1 MNIILHQYDIHL
13 IITTFLGFIMK
24 RIYPLLLLL
33 TATNVSQAGFE
44 EHRTETQVS
53 VNKAAVTVLP
63 PAPDF
68 EIIKV
73 DTQGQPYRCEGNA
86 TITLDQGVTNLTT
99 LKYFG
104 TSISINIYDKNNSN
118 INLALCNAL
127 KVIQEYHYLA
137 SNYSTYPHVINIKS
151 INNEPE
157 KTHHLDPKLTQLIK
171 ASIDWH
177 DKTDGYFNIALSP
190 VIDIWRGYR
199 AQCKGERKSQD
210 KCNIPT
216 DAELNAAKPLINI
229 NNIDLDV
236 ANNTIKMQAGMSIDL
251 GGIAKGWMA
260 EMVYRQLKNDGIDNF
275 MINAGGNI
283 RHYGLHPQGRQFT
296 TAVEDPV
303 CKKYNNS
310 LEQCQ
315 SFAGQFHEVITGK
328 DITVV
333 SSGNY
338 LRYYRVN
345 GQEYHHI
352 INPKT
357 LYPKKAGIST
367 TIVMND
373 NQIYADIISTALFL
387 MPLNEAINY
396 TNHNND
402 VEAIWY
408 LNAAGDKKESN
419 NFKDYRMSL

>member
-1 MNIILHQYDIHL
+1 
-13 IITTFLGFIMK
+13 MK

-33 TATNVSQAGFE
+33 TFSNFTHAEPIKLASENS
-44 EHRTETQVS
+44 
-53 VNKAAVTVLP
+53 LP

-68 EIIKV
+68 EVIKV
-73 DTQGQPYRCEGNA
+73 NTHGQPYRCEGNA
-86 TITLDQGVTNLTT
+86 MIKNSQGVTNLTT

-104 TSISINIYDKNNSN
+104 TSISIDIYDKDSSHYNN
-118 INLALCNAL
+118 ALCNAL
-127 KVIQEYHYLA
+127 NVIQEYHYLA

-151 INNEPE
+151 INNEPD
-157 KTHHLDPKLTQLIK
+157 KTHHIDPKLTQLIK

-190 VIDIWRGYR
+190 VIDIWRSYR
-199 AQCKGERKSQD
+199 AQCKGERKAEDQ
-210 KCNIPT
+210 CTIPT
-216 DAELNAAKPLINI
+216 PAELNAARPLINI
-229 NNIDLDV
+229 DNIDLNV
-236 ANNTIKMQAGMSIDL
+236 KQNTIKLQTGMSIDL

-260 EMVYRQLKNDGIDNF
+260 EMVYQQLRSDGIKNF

-283 RHYGLHPQGRQFT
+283 RHHGIHPQGRQFT

-303 CKKYNNS
+303 CKKHNNS

-315 SFAGQFHEVITGK
+315 SFEGQFHEVITGK

-338 LRYYRVN
+338 LRYYRVK
-345 GQEYHHI
+345 GKEYHHI

-357 LYPKKAGIST
+357 LYPKRTGIST

-387 MPLNEAINY
+387 MPLEQALNY
-396 TNHNND
+396 TNQNTA

-408 LNAAGDKKESN
+408 LNSAGEKVESDKFN
-419 NFKDYRMSL
+419 DYRMIF